1 MASFYK
7 HLKGFYSTDLSIDL
21 GTANTLVFVK
31 DKGIVLDEPSVV
43 AIKKADGH
51 RTVVAVGSEAKR
63 MLGRVPGNIEAIR
76 PLKDG
81 VIADFQVTE
90 KMLQHFIQLVHGENF
105 FKPSPRILICVPCQS
120 TQVERRAIRESA
132 LQAGAREVRLIE
144 EPMAA
149 AIGAGLPVEDASG
162 SMVVDIGGGT
172 TEIAIL
178 ALNGVVFSSSLKTG
192 GDRFNESIVSYLRRK
207 YGVLIGEST
216 AERIKERIGC
226 ASSDSEELH
235 LEVRGRNLAEGVPNT
250 LNLSSKE
257 VYEAISGPL
266 SAILQSIRNA
276 LEQSPPELS
285 ADISERGI
293 VLTGGGALLRDL
305 DIMISD
311 QTGIPVYIAEDPLT
325 CVAKGG
331 GIALDILDKYDV
343 DLLST
348 E

>member
-1 MASFYK
+1 MASIFKY
-7 HLKGFYSTDLSIDL
+7 LKGIYSTDLSIDL

-216 AERIKERIGC
+216 AERIKEKIGC

>member
-1 MASFYK
+1 MVLKA
-7 HLKGFYSTDLSIDL
+7 LKGIYSTDLSIDL
-21 GTANTLVFVK
+21 GTANTLIFAK
-31 DKGIVLDEPSVV
+31 GKGIVLNEPSVV
-43 AIKKADGH
+43 AIKKSEGH
-51 RTVVAVGSEAKR
+51 RSVVAVGSEAKR

-81 VIADFQVTE
+81 VIADFIVTE
-90 KMLQHFIQLVHGENF
+90 EMIKHFIKKVHKGRTFAN
-105 FKPSPRILICVPCQS
+105 PRILICVPCQS

-149 AIGAGLPVEDASG
+149 AIGAGLPVEEASG

-192 GDRFNESIVSYLRRK
+192 GDRFNEAIVSYIRRK
-207 YGVLIGEST
+207 YGVLVGEST
-216 AERIKERIGC
+216 AERIKETVGC
-226 ASSDSEELH
+226 ATPESEDKSMEI
-235 LEVRGRNLAEGVPNT
+235 RGRNLAEGVPNT
-250 LNLSSKE
+250 INFSSLE
-257 VYEAISGPL
+257 AYEAISGPL
-266 SAILQSIRNA
+266 SSILQSIRNA

-293 VLTGGGALLRDL
+293 VLTGGGALLTDL
-305 DIMISD
+305 DIMISE
-311 QTGIPVYIAEDPLT
+311 QTGIPVIVADDPLT
-325 CVAKGG
+325 CVVKGG
-331 GIALDILDKYDV
+331 GIALDIIDKFDV

>member
-1 MASFYK
+1 M
-7 HLKGFYSTDLSIDL
+7 
-21 GTANTLVFVK
+21 VFVK

-216 AERIKERIGC
+216 AERIKEKIGC

>member
-1 MASFYK
+1 MASIFKY
-7 HLKGFYSTDLSIDL
+7 LKGFYSTDLSIDL

-216 AERIKERIGC
+216 AERIKEKIGC

-311 QTGIPVYIAEDPLT
+311 QTGIPVYVAEDPLT

>member
-1 MASFYK
+1 MASIFKYF
-7 HLKGFYSTDLSIDL
+7 KGFYSTDLSIDL

-216 AERIKERIGC
+216 AERIKEKIGC
-226 ASSDSEELH
+226 ASSDSEELN
-235 LEVRGRNLAEGVPNT
+235 LEVRGRNLAEGVTNT

-311 QTGIPVYIAEDPLT
+311 QTGIPVYVAEDPLT

>member
-1 MASFYK
+1 MASFFK

-105 FKPSPRILICVPCQS
+105 FKPSPRILICVPCQW

>member
-1 MASFYK
+1 MVLKA
-7 HLKGFYSTDLSIDL
+7 LKGIYSTDLSIDL
-21 GTANTLVFVK
+21 GTANTLIFAK
-31 DKGIVLDEPSVV
+31 GKGIVLNEPSVV
-43 AIKKADGH
+43 AIKKSEGH
-51 RTVVAVGSEAKR
+51 RSVVAVGSEAKR

-90 KMLQHFIQLVHGENF
+90 KMLQHFIQVVHGENF

-149 AIGAGLPVEDASG
+149 AIGAGLPVEEASG

-192 GDRFNESIVSYLRRK
+192 GDRFNEAIVSYIRRK
-207 YGVLIGEST
+207 YGVLVGEST
-216 AERIKERIGC
+216 AERIKETVGC
-226 ASSDSEELH
+226 ATPESDDKSMEI
-235 LEVRGRNLAEGVPNT
+235 RGRNLAEGVPNT
-250 LNLSSKE
+250 INFSSLE
-257 VYEAISGPL
+257 AYEAISGPL
-266 SAILQSIRNA
+266 SSILQSIRNA

-293 VLTGGGALLRDL
+293 VLTGGGALLTDL
-305 DIMISD
+305 DIMISE
-311 QTGIPVYIAEDPLT
+311 QTGIPVIVADDPLT
-325 CVAKGG
+325 CVVKGG
-331 GIALDILDKYDV
+331 GIALDIIDKFDV

>member
-1 MASFYK
+1 M
-7 HLKGFYSTDLSIDL
+7 

-216 AERIKERIGC
+216 AERIKEKIGC

-311 QTGIPVYIAEDPLT
+311 QTGIPVYVAEDPLT

>member
-1 MASFYK
+1 MAAQSHVAISFQMPEY
-7 HLKGFYSTDLSIDL
+7 TAQVDAL
-21 GTANTLVFVK
+21 GTLR
-31 DKGIVLDEPSVV
+31 IL
-43 AIKKADGH
+43 
-51 RTVVAVGSEAKR
+51 
-63 MLGRVPGNIEAIR
+63 EAIR

-216 AERIKERIGC
+216 AERIKEKIGC

-311 QTGIPVYIAEDPLT
+311 QTGIPVYNAEDPLT

>member
-1 MASFYK
+1 MASIFKY
-7 HLKGFYSTDLSIDL
+7 LKGFYSTDLSIDL

-149 AIGAGLPVEDASG
+149 AIGAGLPVTEATG
-162 SMVVDIGGGT
+162 SMIVDIGGGT
-172 TEIAIL
+172 TEVAVL
-178 ALNGVVFSSSLKTG
+178 SLGGIVYARSVRVG
-192 GDRFNESIVSYLRRK
+192 GDHMDEA
-207 YGVLIGEST
+207 LIGYM
-216 AERIKERIGC
+216 
-226 ASSDSEELH
+226 
-235 LEVRGRNLAEGVPNT
+235 
-250 LNLSSKE
+250 LSL
-257 VYEAISGPL
+257 IH
-266 SAILQSIRNA
+266 I
-276 LEQSPPELS
+276 
-285 ADISERGI
+285 
-293 VLTGGGALLRDL
+293 
-305 DIMISD
+305 
-311 QTGIPVYIAEDPLT
+311 
-325 CVAKGG
+325 
-331 GIALDILDKYDV
+331 
-343 DLLST
+343 
-348 E
+348 